1 MNVKEFS
8 IHVFHCSVIKVPVS
22 FWQLWYSIIS
32 FCACQE
38 LMTIKNLF
46 LIVLFFKVFLQCVEK
61 PFSTACN
68 FLLFVVVFATAILD
82 YHIFS
87 DLSTTFL
94 TFSKIF
100 GSFISNILKLS
111 YQLFPYR
118 SCSNLFILSQVLLFV
133 NNFFHNFQN
142 CVKSFEILWCFLSLI
157 GDS

>member
-22 FWQLWYSIIS
+22 FWQLWYFIIS
-32 FCACQE
+32 FWACQE
-38 LMTIKNLF
+38 LF
-46 LIVLFFKVFLQCVEK
+46 LFFYRSF
-61 PFSTACN
+61 
-68 FLLFVVVFATAILD
+68 FLLSNVVVFATAILD

-94 TFSKIF
+94 TFFKIF

-118 SCSNLFILSQVLLFV
+118 SYSNLFILSQVLLFV

>member
-22 FWQLWYSIIS
+22 FWQLWYFIIS
-32 FCACQE
+32 FWACQE
-38 LMTIKNLF
+38 LF
-46 LIVLFFKVFLQCVEK
+46 YFFRSF
-61 PFSTACN
+61 
-68 FLLFVVVFATAILD
+68 FLLSDVVVFATAILD

-94 TFSKIF
+94 TFFKIF

>member
-68 FLLFVVVFATAILD
+68 FLLFVVIFATAILD

-87 DLSTTFL
+87 DLSITFFIFFKILFRNKFLFFWNFITSYFLFAFTATLIYYHISRYLSTTF
-94 TFSKIF
+94 
-100 GSFISNILKLS
+100 
-111 YQLFPYR
+111 
-118 SCSNLFILSQVLLFV
+118 FILFTT
-133 NNFFHNFQN
+133 
-142 CVKSFEILWCFLSLI
+142 VKSNK
-157 GDS
+157 